1 MSNRKTIRKVVVNIT
16 EEEKRSFILEYS
28 ILEKEIYIEGAST
41 NTYGI
46 EVLKREKTDLGTLR
60 VEYRKIF
67 DIFCTEKE
75 AIDAVNLM
83 ADNTVTPVSCHDIVE
98 QLIGTDEIE
107 CEEYEVIAV

>member
-16 EEEKRSFILEYS
+16 EDECRNFILEYS